1 MGRWLR
7 YVDGHFVAWGFGHLE
22 DGLTVMFLQSYLLVR
37 YLPAFELRLIGSFW
51 ERPFIVFKVELCLSV
66 FLRLVDYSE
75 MVLILL
81 IYLFKFSSR
90 LVGVDLISVNFLG
103 HLIGNRL

>member
-1 MGRWLR
+1 VGRWLR
-7 YVDGHFVAWGFGHLE
+7 YVNGHFVAWGFGYLE
-22 DGLTVMFLQSYLLVR
+22 DGLTVMLLQSYLLVR
-37 YLPAFELRLIGSFW
+37 YLPAFELRLIGSLW
-51 ERPFIVFKVELCLSV
+51 ERPSIIFKVELCLSV
-66 FLRLVDYSE
+66 LLRLVDYSE

-90 LVGVDLISVNFLG
+90 LVRVCLIIVNFRG

>member
-22 DGLTVMFLQSYLLVR
+22 DGLTVMFLQSYLLVC
-37 YLPAFELRLIGSFW
+37 YLPPFELRLIGSFW
-51 ERPFIVFKVELCLSV
+51 ERTSIIFKVELCLNV

-90 LVGVDLISVNFLG
+90 LVRVDLISVNF
-103 HLIGNRL
+103 